1 MQNDIINAAEGLF
14 TGIRLAHLPFVNELV
29 AKKPEDILHALEAA
43 LPDREDAATRHML
56 TEAFQAYQ
64 DLLVSEEELGQR
76 LKALDQLV
84 AANTALAAYKEYFFD
99 LLYVAWL
106 SAQQEVGNE
115 DWMDT
120 PEWQQMED
128 KLAERG
134 TEMLSMLMYLQE
146 VRDSGLK
153 ATLDDFI
160 DGYLGDD
167 ELEFQDDL
175 EVYEEVITNREWLDL
190 TYVEMVQYAEA
201 MEEETAIPELFTPL
215 FCFFK
220 SPEKVQINILATLG
234 AGGNLKR
241 NLPVTICML
250 FFYKGTES
258 ISTFLRFSN

>member
-14 TGIRLAHLPFVNELV
+14 TGIRLAHLAIASALV
-29 AKKPEDILHALEAA
+29 AQKPEDILHELEAA
-43 LPDREDAATRHML
+43 LPAKEDAAFTAML
-56 TEAFQAYQ
+56 SAALQDYQA
-64 DLLVSEEELGQR
+64 LLLSEEELSLR
-76 LKALDQLV
+76 LNALDQLV
-84 AANTALAAYKEYFFD
+84 ITNAKLTPYKEYCFD

-106 SAQQEVGNE
+106 SAQQEEGNE
-115 DWMDT
+115 DWMDR

-190 TYVEMVQYAEA
+190 TYVEMVQCTEA
-201 MEEETAIPELFTPL
+201 MEDETAIPELFTPL

-241 NLPVTICML
+241 NLPVTLCML

-258 ISTFLRFSN
+258 VSAFLRFSN